1 MIPLWGNYLFLQH
14 NYYLQQN
21 LVVAMGFFYRKYS
34 LMIKFNLKIWLSIET
49 KIQKK
54 YTTDLLLDFLLY
66 VDKNV
71 STLSWSINSSSP

>member
-1 MIPLWGNYLFLQH
+1 MAKHRNK
-14 NYYLQQN
+14 N
-21 LVVAMGFFYRKYS
+21 S
-34 LMIKFNLKIWLSIET
+34 
-49 KIQKK
+49 KK

>member
-21 LVVAMGFFYRKYS
+21 LVVAMRFFYRKYS
-34 LMIKFNLKIWLSIET
+34 LMIKKIWLSIEI
-49 KIQKK
+49 KIQKI

-71 STLSWSINSSSP
+71 STLSWSINSSLP